1 MITITDFKN
10 TQAKLVLEA
19 FRLVTE
25 DSNLNM
31 HLYLKDFDNC
41 REQGYVI
48 ELDSVENKYIPSEKR
63 PYFAF
68 AEHRNSDT
76 IVVYKGYG
84 YYQNAHL
91 VTEDFWNSVRSF
103 GYGQA
108 LEAAQYIKEQFIETY
123 NNFTKPMENEN
134 V

>member
-1 MITITDFKN
+1 MIRIKDFKN
-10 TQAKLVLEA
+10 TQAKLVLQA
-19 FRLVTE
+19 FKLVTE
-25 DSNLNM
+25 DINLNM
-31 HLYLKDFDNC
+31 NLYIKDFDNC

-48 ELDSVENKYIPSEKR
+48 ELDDIEDKYIPSEKR

-84 YYQNAHL
+84 YYQNADL
-91 VTEDFWNSVRSF
+91 VTEDFWSSAKSF

-108 LEAAQYIKEQFIETY
+108 LEAAEYIWNELLQTY
-123 NNFTKPMENEN
+123 NNFIKTVEKI
-134 V
+134 

>member
-1 MITITDFKN
+1 MIRIKDFKN

-25 DSNLNM
+25 DSHMNIDL
-31 HLYLKDFDNC
+31 HLKDFDNC

-48 ELDSVENKYIPSEKR
+48 ELHSVENKYIPSEKR

-68 AEHRNSDT
+68 AEHRNSDD

-84 YYQNAHL
+84 YYQSTST
-91 VTEDFWNSVRSF
+91 VTEDFWRSAIF
-103 GYGQA
+103 FKYGHPM
-108 LEAAQYIKEQFIETY
+108 EAAFYIKNELAKIY
-123 NNFTKPMENEN
+123 NKFTKPMEE

>member
-1 MITITDFKN
+1 MIIIKDLKN
-10 TQAKLVLEA
+10 TQAKLVLQA
-19 FRLVTE
+19 FKVVTE

-31 HLYLKDFDNC
+31 DLQLKDFDNC

-48 ELDSVENKYIPSEKR
+48 ELDTIENKYIPSEKR

-84 YYQNAHL
+84 YYQNASL
-91 VTEDFWNSVRSF
+91 VTDDFWNSVRSF
-103 GYGQA
+103 EYGHA
-108 LEAAQYIKEQFIETY
+108 IEAAKYIWDELLVTY
-123 NNFTKPMENEN
+123 NNFTKSVEKL
-134 V
+134 